1 MKFLLLLVLIF
12 FSGSSLADAQVDL
25 TNCLKGL
32 KKDVR
37 FSTIKNHLAL
47 DGQDVAKSSMLSDQA
62 KPDEQQKHAI
72 ADWIDAKSECVNQ
85 TPLKLYVDLHLVF
98 LTIVPDLYN
107 GRTTF
112 GEFNLKWH
120 ALYQEV
126 TEAPVQDMPVE
137 HHH

>member
-1 MKFLLLLVLIF
+1 MRFLLLVFMF
-12 FSGSSLADAQVDL
+12 FSGNSLADAPADL
-25 TNCLKGL
+25 ANCLKKL
-32 KKDVR
+32 KKDAR
-37 FSTIKNHLAL
+37 FSTIRNHLAL
-47 DGQDVAKSSMLSDQA
+47 DGQDVTKPSMLSDKT

-85 TPLKLYVDLHLVF
+85 TPIKLYVDLHLVF

-120 ALYQEV
+120 SLYKEV
-126 TEAPVQDMPVE
+126 TEAPVQDMPAE
-137 HHH
+137 HHHH